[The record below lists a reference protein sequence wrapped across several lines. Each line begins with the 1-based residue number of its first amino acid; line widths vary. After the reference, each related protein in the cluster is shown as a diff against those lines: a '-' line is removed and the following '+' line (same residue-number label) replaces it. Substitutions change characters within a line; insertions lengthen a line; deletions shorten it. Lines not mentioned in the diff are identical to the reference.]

1 MEEEDDDFYA
11 PNDDT
16 PGVAPSDINSIAPPP
31 PAIKQEKNGVELEEG
46 EEEGE
51 EVEEDESDSVSLD
64 YLQALLKLFA
74 ESIDRTLI
82 SSRNGKTDRSPNRL
96 PNLPGISLSR
106 TPLQE
111 PPPQIMEPRL
121 QYQSLGPTHRR
132 KHHH

>member
-16 PGVAPSDINSIAPPP
+16 PGVAPSDINAIATNPP

-74 ESIDRTLI
+74 ESIHRTLI
-82 SSRNGKTDRSPNRL
+82 LSRNEKTDRSPNHL
-96 PNLPGISLSR
+96 PNLPGISL
-106 TPLQE
+106 
-111 PPPQIMEPRL
+111 
-121 QYQSLGPTHRR
+121 
-132 KHHH
+132 